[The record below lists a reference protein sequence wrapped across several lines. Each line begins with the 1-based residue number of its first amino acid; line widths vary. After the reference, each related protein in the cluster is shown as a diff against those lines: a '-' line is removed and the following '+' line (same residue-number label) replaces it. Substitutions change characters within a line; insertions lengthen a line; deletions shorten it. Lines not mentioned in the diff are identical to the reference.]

1 MAVRPGAPRSRRPT
15 TAPRATPPSTLPLP
29 FAGERSDGALTVEQF
44 VGLVREALAT
54 RLSDHWIA
62 GEISNYKLAPSGH
75 AYFTLKD
82 DRAQIAAVMFRGANS
97 KLRFR
102 PEDGMEVV
110 VHGSAQV
117 YEARGSLQIIV
128 DSMEPRGVGA
138 LQLAIEQL
146 KQRLAAEGLFDE
158 ARKRALPF
166 LPSCVGVVT
175 ARRGAAVHDMI
186 VTLRHRYPG
195 VRILVRPVRVQGSEA
210 PDEIVAGIRDLEEH
224 GAADVLIVGRGGGSF
239 EDLQAFNDE
248 RVARA
253 IAACTI
259 PVVSA
264 VGHEVDWSI
273 ADLVADKR
281 AATPTAAAAVVVP
294 AARELTEQVE
304 ASAYAL
310 RGALRRQVE
319 RHRDRIGALA
329 RHVRDPRHVLRSL
342 RLRLDE
348 LGERAWRAARS
359 EARRNRDHLGN
370 CAGRL
375 QALSPLAVLDRGYS
389 LVRRIADG
397 SVVRDAGTLQ
407 PDERLRLTFAS
418 GETIVRVEPIAAVP
432 QTEKEEG

>member
-15 TAPRATPPSTLPLP
+15 TPRATPPSTLPLP
-29 FAGERSDGALTVEQF
+29 FAGERGDGALTVEQF

-54 RLSDHWIA
+54 RLRDHWIA

-158 ARKRALPF
+158 ARKRELPF
-166 LPSCVGVVT
+166 LPRCVGVVT

-186 VTLRHRYPG
+186 VTLRQRFPG
-195 VRILVRPVRVQGSEA
+195 IHILVRPVRVQGIEA

-248 RVARA
+248 RVVRA
-253 IAACTI
+253 IAACAI

-294 AARELTEQVE
+294 SARELAEVVE

-310 RGALRRQVE
+310 HGALRRQIE
-319 RHRDRIGALA
+319 RHRDRVAALS

-348 LGERAWRAARS
+348 LGERALRAARS
-359 EARRNRDHLGN
+359 EVRRERDRLGN
-370 CAGRL
+370 ATGRL
-375 QALSPLAVLDRGYS
+375 HALSPLAVLDRGYS
-389 LVRRIADG
+389 LARRVTDG
-397 SVVRDAGTLQ
+397 SVVRNAESLQ
-407 PDERLRLTFAS
+407 ADERLRLTFAS
-418 GETIVRVEPIAAVP
+418 GESIVRVEPKPTSSHA
-432 QTEKEEG
+432 EKENV